1 MEDFPIALISFQDPI
16 MDINFG
22 NNADL
27 DQSTQYEIF
36 I

>member
-16 MDINFG
+16 MDINLG

-27 DQSTQYEIF
+27 DQCTQYEIF